1 MAGNN
6 SHYILSKR
14 IARGGMAEIY
24 LGKAVG
30 EDGFQRICAIKRI
43 LPHYSQDKEF
53 VEMFRDEA
61 HICKRLQ
68 HGNIVQV
75 FDFKEVE
82 GSFALIMEFVDGSDL
97 RSVLA
102 ACEAAKVRLSVPMVA
117 YIISES
123 ARGLH
128 YAHTKVDEVTG
139 KPLEIVHRDISPQ
152 NLLVSFE
159 GEVKITDFGIADAD
173 SDHKSNETRPGIV
186 KGKYSYMSP
195 EQVAAKNLDARSDVF
210 SLCIVLWE
218 ALAMRRLFSAD
229 SDVQIIKKVQECEIS
244 HHLPDLNKD
253 VDDELYAIVMR
264 GLNKDRKK
272 RQQTA
277 GALEKE
283 LRKYLHTK
291 YPDFTP
297 SEVAGFLK
305 QLLKAKREE
314 SSKEIKRTLT
324 SEVPASLPTA
334 DEERANGSG
343 SGSGSSDAPKS
354 NQASAIG
361 SGQEGMREISVGVN
375 EADAKALAI
384 AKPKGRAGAPGQAGT
399 NLGTNYNAAS
409 VLTSGTNA
417 NKGLYTGYNTGIQRY
432 KLRQGRKSSRSLW
445 VTVALLV
452 LVISGAAMLAQQHF
466 SAREGQPAQVTLQ
479 TFPERV
485 RIKIDGKLVN
495 NGGYVR
501 TPRQFPITPGPH
513 AIQILRD
520 NYMPET
526 LSAGAE
532 PGEVVK
538 LDKIILKEDPSVRFA
553 PTRILS
559 SSDRRISFSINRGYA
574 SGTTPLAL
582 NDLAYGEAHTITAYP
597 NYPKTTDVFSCTFTP
612 RSSSMKAPFIV
623 QLDVGKPGSKPQCK
637 LMSPEK

>member
-1 MAGNN
+1 MANS

-24 LGKAVG
+24 LAKAVG
-30 EDGFQRICAIKRI
+30 EDGFQRICAVKRI

-82 GSFALIMEFVDGSDL
+82 GSYALIMEFVDGSDL

-102 ACEAAKVRLSVPMVA
+102 ACEAAKVRLSVPMVVYLIA
-117 YIISES
+117 ES

-152 NLLVSFE
+152 NILVSFE
-159 GEVKITDFGIADAD
+159 GEIKITDFGIADAD
-173 SDHKSNETRPGIV
+173 SSHKSNETRPGIV

-195 EQVAAKNLDARSDVF
+195 EQVAAKSLDARSDVF

-229 SDVQIIKKVQECEIS
+229 SDVQIIKKVQECDIS

-253 VDDELYAIVMR
+253 VDEELYTLVMR

-314 SSKEIKRTLT
+314 SSQEIKRTLT
-324 SEVPASLPTA
+324 SEVPAALPTSTPAAMSIA
-334 DEERANGSG
+334 DNNNTPPDSSARDIAQQTPASGWREINLTLDEKDNAPLAMAKTNLRNGSG
-343 SGSGSSDAPKS
+343 GS
-354 NQASAIG
+354 
-361 SGQEGMREISVGVN
+361 MMT
-375 EADAKALAI
+375 
-384 AKPKGRAGAPGQAGT
+384 AKPSNHGTGLNAPGMAT
-399 NLGTNYNAAS
+399 T
-409 VLTSGTNA
+409 GTNA
-417 NKGLYTGYNTGIQRY
+417 NGLYTGYNTGIQRY
-432 KLRQGRKSSRSLW
+432 RMRQGRKSNKSLW
-445 VTVALLV
+445 TIVATLV
-452 LVISGAAMLAQQHF
+452 LTLAGVAMFAQQHF
-466 SAREGQPAQVTLQ
+466 SARDGQPAKITIQS
-479 TFPERV
+479 FPERV
-485 RIKIDGKLVN
+485 RIKVDGKDLARGSYVN
-495 NGGYVR
+495 
-501 TPRQFPITPGPH
+501 TPRHFDISPGSH
-513 AIQILRD
+513 TIQISRE
-520 NYMPET
+520 NYLPET
-526 LSAGAE
+526 VTTSIE
-532 PGEVVK
+532 PGETTR

-553 PTRILS
+553 PTRIQS
-559 SSDRRISFSINRGYA
+559 NKRVYFSINRGYIT
-574 SGTTPLAL
+574 GTTPAAL
-582 NDLAYGEAHTITAYP
+582 NDLAYGITHTITAYP
-597 NYPKTTDVFSCTFTP
+597 NYPKNTDSFACNFVP
-612 RSSSMKAPFIV
+612 RASSTKVPYIV
-623 QLDVGKPGSKPQCK
+623 QLDAGKPGSPSQCK